1 MRELMQPLHAV
12 VPKKVREK
20 IEREAL
26 DAHIS
31 IGEVTRDLIQAGIES
46 KGWRI

>member
-1 MRELMQPLHAV
+1 MMEIMLPLHAV

-26 DAHIS
+26 DAHTS
-31 IGEVTRDLIQAGIES
+31 MGEITRELIRAGIES
-46 KGWRI
+46 KGRRI